1 MKKLLFCRKCLCAA
15 LNRIPLVDKCLLVFF
30 LVLLT
35 QSAYSLFSHN
45 GTGSEIEHIDVI
57 VRTSSAAIFGY
68 ILSAN
73 FILQAEGKS
82 RQTRSGQNPRITETN
97 TFLHRASPPTIPQ
110 RMQAPVFNWKK
121 NWSKP
126 ETPKMTI
133 QNPSRQNF

>member
-1 MKKLLFCRKCLCAA
+1 MKKLLFAENASVRHS
-15 LNRIPLVDKCLLVFF
+15 NRIPLVDKCLLVFF
-30 LVLLT
+30 LALLT

-82 RQTRSGQNPRITETN
+82 RQTKIRPEPPDNGDEH
-97 TFLHRASPPTIPQ
+97 FLLHRASPPTIPAE
-110 RMQAPVFNWKK
+110 RMQAPVLNWKR
-121 NWSKP
+121 
-126 ETPKMTI
+126 TG
-133 QNPSRQNF
+133 